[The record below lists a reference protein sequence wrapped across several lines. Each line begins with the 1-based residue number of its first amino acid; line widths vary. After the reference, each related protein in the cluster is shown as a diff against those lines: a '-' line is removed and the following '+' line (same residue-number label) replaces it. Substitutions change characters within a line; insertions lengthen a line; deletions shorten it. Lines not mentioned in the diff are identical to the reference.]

1 MSFPGDVMLIEVEQ
15 VTPIAV
21 SDEELAQWSR
31 EGSAFFTL
39 ALRLSKFIPRGKD
52 FFPRWMGR
60 LLGKNDKFAIRTAR
74 GAFLAVDPDNWDV
87 FTRMILGGGTWDRLV
102 IEACIGCLHPGD
114 VFYDLGANVGY
125 MSIEAASLF
134 QDTIKICAFEPQPNL
149 AHVAAISARLNNF
162 RNVSIYDIMLG
173 QEEGTANLF
182 IPTHCIHAS
191 SISRESNARSITCR
205 VEALDELV
213 SRGNIPPPDL
223 VKIDVEGGE
232 LNVFH
237 GMKNIIQG
245 ITPYIIFEADDNM
258 DRFGYNRED
267 LINYLLSLAD
277 YQFFHIIEKGFF
289 PINRAEINQ
298 IYTADILAVP
308 KARPIPNKLD
318 LKNNSSF
325 GPLNGAELFE
335 TIGDRSKYGSKITK
349 IG

>member
-1 MSFPGDVMLIEVEQ
+1 MSFFGDVMLIEVEQ

-21 SDEELAQWSR
+21 SNAELAQWSR

-39 ALRLSKFIPRGKD
+39 ALRLSKLIPRGKC

-74 GAFLAVDPDNWDV
+74 GALLAVDPDNWDV
-87 FTRMILGGGTWDRLV
+87 FTRMILKGGTWDRLV

-149 AHVAAISARLNNF
+149 AQVAAISARLNNF

-173 QEEGTANLF
+173 KEGGTANLF
-182 IPTHCIHAS
+182 IPAHCVHAS

-213 SRGNIPPPDL
+213 SNGNIPQPDL

-232 LNVFH
+232 LNVFQ
-237 GMKNIIQG
+237 GMKNIIQEV
-245 ITPYIIFEADDNM
+245 TPYIIFEADDNM
-258 DRFGYNRED
+258 NRFGYNRED
-267 LINYLLSLAD
+267 LINYILSLAD

-308 KARPIPNKLD
+308 KGRPIPNKPD
-318 LKNNSSF
+318 LK
-325 GPLNGAELFE
+325 AH
-335 TIGDRSKYGSKITK
+335 RHM
-349 IG
+349 